1 MTGYTG
7 SIEEI
12 TMANRN
18 FRQVVYTGKHAQVV
32 VMCLQPNEEIGPE
45 THPDTDQFFR
55 FELGSGKVII
65 DGEEHNVSDGDA
77 AVVPAGAQHNI
88 INTSDTE
95 ELKLYTIY
103 SPAHHKDGVLRQT
116 KAEAEANGP
125 EFDGTTTEF

>member
-77 AVVPAGAQHNI
+77 AVVPAGAQHNVM
-88 INTSDTE
+88 NTSS
-95 ELKLYTIY
+95 ELPLLLYTIY
-103 SPAHHKDGVLRQT
+103 SPPHH
-116 KAEAEANGP
+116 P
-125 EFDGTTTEF
+125 DGTIQKTKTG